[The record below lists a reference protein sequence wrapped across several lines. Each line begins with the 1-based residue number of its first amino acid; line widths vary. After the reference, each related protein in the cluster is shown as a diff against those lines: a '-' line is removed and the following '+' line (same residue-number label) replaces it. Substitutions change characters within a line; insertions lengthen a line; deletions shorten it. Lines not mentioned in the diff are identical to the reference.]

1 MLRIII
7 RRHEP
12 YNCIA
17 AGPTATD
24 VALWQAM
31 NEAEKYGLR
40 TDDKLIRKA
49 LNDAGYYLVRS
60 MKKPDTCELETLDVN
75 CPELEAVLR
84 GGGQGPD
91 EYDYRQVAGVEVL
104 PEPKP

>member
-7 RRHEP
+7 RRRMLSRLS
-12 YNCIA
+12 
-17 AGPTATD
+17 T
-24 VALWQAM
+24 L
-31 NEAEKYGLR
+31 
-40 TDDKLIRKA
+40 
-49 LNDAGYYLVRS
+49 
-60 MKKPDTCELETLDVN
+60 DTCELETLDVN